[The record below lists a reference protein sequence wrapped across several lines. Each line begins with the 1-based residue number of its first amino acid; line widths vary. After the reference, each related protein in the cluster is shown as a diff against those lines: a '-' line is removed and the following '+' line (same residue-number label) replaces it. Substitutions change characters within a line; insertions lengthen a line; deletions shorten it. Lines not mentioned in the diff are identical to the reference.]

1 MSTPHRS
8 VTLAFLSGCLAVVSA
23 CSDRPLA
30 SHLEGDRET
39 FPASQVQV
47 SQVQAAASP
56 AIATQPDAYTL
67 GLVRASSA
75 FHISQS
81 AQSKDDWHLVA
92 DRWQQAIQL
101 MSTVPKSSQHHAEA
115 ALKLIDYRRNLA
127 FAQQQGDRPT
137 PNNSGRVVV
146 RTSQSSRSHIAPNA
160 PNGAIAS
167 SNVPRATV
175 TALAPSREI
184 PSIPSNVVRPAASA
198 AFFAPIVRRAGNTPV
213 IAVTFNGSQTYEMIV
228 DTGASGTLITPGMAA
243 SLGIRSVGET
253 SVDTA
258 SAQGV
263 SFSLGY
269 VDSIEV
275 GGAVA
280 QHVLVAMGG
289 PELSLGLLGHDFFG
303 NYDITIRENE
313 VEFQER

>member
-8 VTLAFLSGCLAVVSA
+8 VTLALLSGCLAVVSA
-23 CSDRPLA
+23 CSDRPLT
-30 SHLEGDRET
+30 SRLEGDRET
-39 FPASQVQV
+39 LPASQVQV
-47 SQVQAAASP
+47 SQSQAAAAPPAASP
-56 AIATQPDAYTL
+56 ALASQPDAYTL
-67 GLVRASSA
+67 GLARASSA
-75 FHISQS
+75 FNISQS

-92 DRWQQAIQL
+92 ERWQQAIQL

-115 ALKLIDYRRNLA
+115 ALKLTDYRRNLA
-127 FAQQQGDRPT
+127 FAEQQGDRPT
-137 PNNSGRVVV
+137 PSNSGRVVV
-146 RTSQSSRSHIAPNA
+146 RTSQSNRSNIAS
-160 PNGAIAS
+160 GRAIAS
-167 SNVPRATV
+167 SNAPGAIV
-175 TALAPSREI
+175 TALAPSREA
-184 PSIPSNVVRPAASA
+184 STSSARPASGSTV
-198 AFFAPIVRRAGNTPV
+198 FFAPIVRHAGNTPV

-228 DTGASGTLITPGMAA
+228 DTGASGTLITPGMAT

-275 GGAVA
+275 GGAIA
-280 QHVLVAMGG
+280 QNVLVAMGG
-289 PELSLGLLGHDFFG
+289 PELTLGLLGHDFFG

>member
-1 MSTPHRS
+1 MFTLSRS
-8 VTLAFLSGCLAVVSA
+8 MTFAFLSGSLAIVSA
-23 CSDRPLA
+23 CSNPLWV
-30 SHLEGDRET
+30 SRSEGDREAV
-39 FPASQVQV
+39 PGSQIQASQA
-47 SQVQAAASP
+47 QAAAPS
-56 AIATQPDAYTL
+56 AITTTATQPDAYAL
-67 GLVRASSA
+67 GLARASSA
-75 FHISQS
+75 FNISQS

-92 DRWQQAIQL
+92 ERWQQAIQL
-101 MSTVPKSSQHHAEA
+101 MSTVSQSSQHHAEA

-137 PNNSGRVVV
+137 SNNSGGVVV
-146 RTSQSSRSHIAPNA
+146 RTSQGSRPNIAPTR
-160 PNGAIAS
+160 AIAS
-167 SNVPRATV
+167 SS
-175 TALAPSREI
+175 APSAANASPP
-184 PSIPSNVVRPAASA
+184 PSRRVSSPSNVRPAARST

-228 DTGASGTLITPGMAA
+228 DTGASGTLITPTMAA

-280 QHVLVAMGG
+280 KNVLVAMGG
-289 PELSLGLLGHDFFG
+289 AELSLGLLGHDFFG

>member
-8 VTLAFLSGCLAVVSA
+8 VTLALLSGCLAVVSA
-23 CSDRPLA
+23 CSDRSLA
-30 SHLEGDRET
+30 SYLEGDREAV
-39 FPASQVQV
+39 PAPQVQI
-47 SQVQAAASP
+47 SQAQASPPAASP
-56 AIATQPDAYTL
+56 TIAMQPDAYAL
-67 GLVRASSA
+67 GLARASSA
-75 FHISQS
+75 FNIGQS

-92 DRWQQAIQL
+92 ERWQQAIQL
-101 MSTVPKSSQHHAEA
+101 MATVPKSSQHHAEA
-115 ALKLIDYRRNLA
+115 TLKLTDYRRNLA

-137 PNNSGRVVV
+137 PNNSGIVV
-146 RTSQSSRSHIAPNA
+146 RTSQSSRSNLAPTR
-160 PNGAIAS
+160 AIAS
-167 SNVPRATV
+167 SRAPRATV
-175 TALAPSREI
+175 MPIPLSREI
-184 PSIPSNVVRPAASA
+184 SSSANNVRPATSHA

-213 IAVTFNGSQTYEMIV
+213 IAVTFNGSQIYEMIV

-263 SFSLGY
+263 SFSMGY
-269 VDSIEV
+269 VNSIEV

-280 QHVLVAMGG
+280 QNVLVAMGG
-289 PELSLGLLGHDFFG
+289 PELTLGLLGHDFFG